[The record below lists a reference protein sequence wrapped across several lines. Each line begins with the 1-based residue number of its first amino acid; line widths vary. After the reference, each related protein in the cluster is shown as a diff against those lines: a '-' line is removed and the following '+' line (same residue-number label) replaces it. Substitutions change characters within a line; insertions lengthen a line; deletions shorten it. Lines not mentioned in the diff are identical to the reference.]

1 MPRQPQKRIGQPAIS
16 TTQGI
21 LLFRER
27 ILKADSL
34 LQGWVGPNELESWIN
49 TTRSCVEKA
58 FGANHRNVDD
68 FLQRVDATVN
78 TSWNNQQ
85 WNKYRANVLQA
96 KVAALEGYIEEL
108 ETEETIQSPVGTNLA
123 DIFIGNQPL
132 VATTDRAQAAKDY
145 SNKIFIVH
153 GHTGELKEATDT
165 TGKAPR
171 PRSSYSPRTSKEGS
185 DHHREPINSCRQV
198 RLFHSPAHS
207 G

>member
-1 MPRQPQKRIGQPAIS
+1 MPRQPQKPIGQPAIS

-34 LQGWVGPNELESWIN
+34 RQGWVGPNELESWIN

-68 FLQRVDATVN
+68 FLQRGDATVN

-85 WNKYRANVLQA
+85 WDRYRANVLQA

-108 ETEETIQSPVGTNLA
+108 EVG
-123 DIFIGNQPL
+123 
-132 VATTDRAQAAKDY
+132 
-145 SNKIFIVH
+145 
-153 GHTGELKEATDT
+153 
-165 TGKAPR
+165 
-171 PRSSYSPRTSKEGS
+171 
-185 DHHREPINSCRQV
+185 
-198 RLFHSPAHS
+198 
-207 G
+207 